1 MTKIG
6 KILLEVFGA
15 IFLGLLVLTAGL
27 AWRLS
32 EGPISLSFTEDI
44 LADYYQQKDREYQL
58 KLEEPTLSWEGWNRL
73 VEITFGKVSF

>member
-44 LADYYQQKDREYQL
+44 LADYYQQKDREYQ
-58 KLEEPTLSWEGWNRL
+58 
-73 VEITFGKVSF
+73 

>member
-1 MTKIG
+1 MVNNFQYLVEVNLHMTKIG

-44 LADYYQQKDREYQL
+44 LADYYQQK
-58 KLEEPTLSWEGWNRL
+58 NR
-73 VEITFGKVSF
+73 